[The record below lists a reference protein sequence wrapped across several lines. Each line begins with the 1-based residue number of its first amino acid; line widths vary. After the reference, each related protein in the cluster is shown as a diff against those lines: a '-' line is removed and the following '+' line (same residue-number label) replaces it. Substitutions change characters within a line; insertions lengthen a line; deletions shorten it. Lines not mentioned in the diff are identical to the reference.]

1 MNKLSLNKI
10 LPKKA
15 FKEGG
20 TSIKLPKGI
29 KVSQIALIFASVLLL
44 ALTIFSSAS
53 YLQGLN
59 TKDNLT
65 TEIQQKTST
74 IAANPPKNLSEL
86 LAKLN
91 DSATNI
97 SKNSPFPASIDNKE
111 MGTQLIQ
118 VEKDTNVIFQYT
130 LPTTTS
136 TLTINTIPYPIKT
149 YAISAGTAVKIQKV
163 ISLLKDLEE
172 LPYPTSYI
180 DGLSLSPS
188 DNLWTFSL
196 SFEVILRNQ

>member
-1 MNKLSLNKI
+1 MNKLPLNK
-10 LPKKA
+10 
-15 FKEGG
+15 
-20 TSIKLPKGI
+20 IKLPKGI
-29 KVSQIALIFASVLLL
+29 KVSQLALIFTSVILL
-44 ALTIFSSAS
+44 ALTIFFSVS

-65 TEIQQKTST
+65 TEIQQKTHA
-74 IAANPPKNLSEL
+74 IAVNPPKNLSEL
-86 LAKLN
+86 IAKLN

-97 SKNSPFPASIDNKE
+97 SRNAPFPASIDNKE
-111 MGTQLIQ
+111 VGTQLIQ
-118 VEKDTNVIFQYT
+118 VEKDTNTFFQYT

-136 TLTINTIPYPIKT
+136 TITIDTIPYPIKT
-149 YAISAGTAVKIQKV
+149 YAITGGAAVKLQKV
-163 ISLLKDLEE
+163 ISILKDLEE